1 MQNTLSP
8 DLLQPLASLW
18 DASPLLVSLYDP
30 DDRLRYANPAFR
42 QGCKLEIDEYPTWS
56 EVLRRNFDNLSQM
69 VEPGE
74 DFETWLASVISHR
87 GKERFRKIEL
97 HLPDNHWVMITE
109 TIDAQNWI
117 MSIGIE
123 ISDLKIDHRTLRN
136 DRDRALRAS
145 TTDTLTGISNRRHI
159 EGVLEN
165 YIARPLTLGCCV
177 AIVDIDHF
185 KRINDTH
192 GHPFGDQVL
201 RHFAKLLQ
209 SFLRRSDGIGRI
221 GGEEFMLVLPGVNIT
236 EAAILVNRLLEALRQ
251 QHGIAEVADFNYR
264 CSVGLT
270 ELGPDDTAQS
280 IYQRADAAL
289 YAAKQGGRD
298 RMEIL

>member
-1 MQNTLSP
+1 MPSTLSP
-8 DLLQPLASLW
+8 DLLSPLASLW
-18 DASPLLVSLYDP
+18 DGSPLLVSLYDP
-30 DDRLRYANPAFR
+30 DDQLRFGNRAFR
-42 QGCKLEIDEYPTWS
+42 QAYGLAPDEFPSWP
-56 EVLRRNFDNLSQM
+56 ELMRRNFANLSLM
-69 VEPGE
+69 VGQGE
-74 DFETWLASVISHR
+74 TIETWLASAISRR
-87 GKERFRKIEL
+87 GKIPFRKIEI
-97 HLPDNHWVMITE
+97 HLPDNRWILMTE
-109 TIDAQNWI
+109 TVDEQHWALN
-117 MSIGIE
+117 IGVD
-123 ISDLKIDHRTLRN
+123 ISDLKVDSRTLRS

-165 YIARPLTLGCCV
+165 YIARPHTLGCCV
-177 AIVDIDHF
+177 AILDIDHF

-270 ELGPDDTAQS
+270 ELGPNDTAQS

>member
-1 MQNTLSP
+1 M
-8 DLLQPLASLW
+8 
-18 DASPLLVSLYDP
+18 
-30 DDRLRYANPAFR
+30 
-42 QGCKLEIDEYPTWS
+42 
-56 EVLRRNFDNLSQM
+56 RRNFNNLSLM
-69 VEPGE
+69 IAPGE
-74 DFETWLASVISHR
+74 NEETWLTSAISRR
-87 GKERFRKIEL
+87 GKLPFRKIEV
-97 HLPDNHWVMITE
+97 HLPDSRWILMTE
-109 TIDAQNWI
+109 TVDELHWALN
-117 MSIGIE
+117 IGID
-123 ISDLKIDHRTLRN
+123 ISDLKVDSRTLRN

-236 EAAILVNRLLEALRQ
+236 EAAILINRLLDALRQ
-251 QHGIAEVADFNYR
+251 EHGIAEVADFNYR